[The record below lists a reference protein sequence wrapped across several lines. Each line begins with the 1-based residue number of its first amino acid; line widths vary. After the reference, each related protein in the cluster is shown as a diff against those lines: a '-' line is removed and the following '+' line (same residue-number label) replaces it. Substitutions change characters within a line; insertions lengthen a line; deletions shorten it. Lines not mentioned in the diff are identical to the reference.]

1 MSIVGANALLEIQPG
16 TERLVEGTM
25 VQAMLLANL

>member
-16 TERLVEGTM
+16 SETLREGTM
-25 VQAMLLANL
+25 VPALVLANL